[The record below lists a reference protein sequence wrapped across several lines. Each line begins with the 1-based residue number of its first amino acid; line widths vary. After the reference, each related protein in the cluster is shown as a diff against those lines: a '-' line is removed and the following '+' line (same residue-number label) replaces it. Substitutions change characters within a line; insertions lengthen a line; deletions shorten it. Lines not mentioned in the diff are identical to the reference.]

1 MATHEEDKR
10 MELTEHLAELRT
22 RLMRSLLYLIA
33 GSILGYVYFGPIF
46 SFLEKPLSIEFKRLN
61 ATRVRQAA
69 DPKNN
74 PVGEMFI
81 LPKPLA
87 NGETVTP
94 EKVNELI
101 AALDFLQKHPSS
113 SSQVGEVFNN
123 ITGPFLVK
131 LKIGII
137 VGFILVTPLLVWEA
151 AMFVTPAL
159 TPSEK
164 KPLRFLIPLS
174 VFLLIFGITIAYIT
188 LFFAIGWFTSF
199 LADFSA
205 NTNLLQNPE
214 EYVMFVFAMM
224 ASFGIAFQLPVV
236 LMGGAYLNLIT
247 AKGLIKNWRWGIVL
261 AALGA
266 LFVPSNDIPS
276 MVLIAVPLLI
286 LYFGSIIL
294 VKMVEIGREREKRRS
309 GAK

>member
-1 MATHEEDKR
+1 MNENDKR
-10 MELTEHLAELRT
+10 MELTEHLSELRT
-22 RLMRSLLYLIA
+22 RLMRCMLYLIA
-33 GSILGYVYFGPIF
+33 GSILGYVYFGVIF
-46 SFLEKPLSIEFKRLN
+46 DFLEKPLTKELN
-61 ATRVRQAA
+61 HLNQIRAERIV
-69 DPKNN
+69 KNPN
-74 PVGEMFI
+74 KSTNDMFI
-81 LPKPLA
+81 LPTPLKP
-87 NGETVTP
+87 GESVTVN
-94 EKVNELI
+94 KVNELI
-101 AALDFLQKHPSS
+101 STLDWLHKHPGSVN
-113 SSQVGEVFNN
+113 QAGQVFNS

-131 LKIGII
+131 LKLGII

-159 TPSEK
+159 TPTEK

-174 VFLLIFGITIAYIT
+174 VSLLVFGIIIAYIT

-199 LADFSA
+199 LDDFSQ
-205 NTNLLQNPE
+205 TTLLQNPE

-247 AKGLIKNWRWGIVL
+247 AKGLIKNWRWGIVI

-286 LYFGSIIL
+286 LYFGSIVL
-294 VKMVEIGREREKRRS
+294 VKMVEMGREREKRKS
-309 GAK
+309 APK

>member
-1 MATHEEDKR
+1 MNDNDKR

-22 RLMRSLLYLIA
+22 RLMRCMLYLIA
-33 GSILGYVYFGPIF
+33 GSILGYVYFGVIF
-46 SFLEKPLSIEFKRLN
+46 DFLEKPLTKELNHLNQVRAVRLAN
-61 ATRVRQAA
+61 HPAKS
-69 DPKNN
+69 PN
-74 PVGEMFI
+74 EMFI
-81 LPKPLA
+81 LPTPLKP
-87 NGETVTP
+87 GETVTVD
-94 EKVNELI
+94 KVNELI
-101 AALDFLQKHPSS
+101 TTLDWLHKHPGSVN
-113 SSQVGEVFNN
+113 QAGQVFNS

-131 LKIGII
+131 LKLGII

-159 TPSEK
+159 TPNEK

-174 VFLLIFGITIAYIT
+174 VSLLLFGIVIAYIT

-199 LADFSA
+199 LDDFSQ
-205 NTNLLQNPE
+205 TTLLQNPE

-247 AKGLIKNWRWGIVL
+247 AKGLIKNWRWGIVI

-286 LYFGSIIL
+286 LYFGSIVL
-294 VKMVEIGREREKRRS
+294 VKMVEMGREREKRRS
-309 GAK
+309 AAK

>member
-1 MATHEEDKR
+1 MNENDKR
-10 MELTEHLAELRT
+10 MELTEHLSELRT
-22 RLMRSLLYLIA
+22 RLMRCMLYLIA
-33 GSILGYVYFGPIF
+33 GSILGYVYFGVIF
-46 SFLEKPLSIEFKRLN
+46 DFLEKPLTKELN
-61 ATRVRQAA
+61 HLNQVRAERIV
-69 DPKNN
+69 KNPN
-74 PVGEMFI
+74 KSTNDTFI
-81 LPKPLA
+81 LPTPLKP
-87 NGETVTP
+87 GESVTVD
-94 EKVNELI
+94 KVNELI
-101 AALDFLQKHPSS
+101 STLDWLHKHPGSVN
-113 SSQVGEVFNN
+113 QAGQVFNS

-131 LKIGII
+131 LKLGII

-159 TPSEK
+159 TPTEK

-174 VFLLIFGITIAYIT
+174 VSLLVFGIIIAYIT

-199 LADFSA
+199 LDDFSQ
-205 NTNLLQNPE
+205 TTLLQNPE

-247 AKGLIKNWRWGIVL
+247 AKGLIKNWRWGIVI

-286 LYFGSIIL
+286 LYFGSIVL
-294 VKMVEIGREREKRRS
+294 VKMVEMGREREKRKS
-309 GAK
+309 APK